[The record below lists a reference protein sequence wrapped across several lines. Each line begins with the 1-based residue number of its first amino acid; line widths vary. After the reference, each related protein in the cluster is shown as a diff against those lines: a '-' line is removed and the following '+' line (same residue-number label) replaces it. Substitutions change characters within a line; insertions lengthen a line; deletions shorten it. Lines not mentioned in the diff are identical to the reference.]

1 MTLRASL
8 ERARVLAILR
18 RPDIGEVVLDL
29 LEQLHAAGV
38 RAIEVTLD
46 RPEALDALRR
56 LVERAPPDT
65 IVGAGTVLTTE
76 QVNTV
81 ADAGVSFIV
90 CPHVDPRVIERGLA
104 RGVPVIPG
112 IATATEI
119 VTARTAGAEVLKL
132 FPAGPLGAPF
142 LRALLGPFRDA
153 AFVPTGGIAVDEVPA
168 WIEAGAIC
176 VGLGGALVRADGV
189 DPKVREVMRR
199 LT

>member
-8 ERARVLAILR
+8 ERARVLAIMR

-29 LEQLHAAGV
+29 LEQLHTAGV
-38 RAIEVTLD
+38 RAVEVTLD
-46 RPEALDALRR
+46 RPEAPDALRR

-65 IVGAGTVLTTE
+65 LVGAGTVLTTE
-76 QVNTV
+76 QVDTV
-81 ADAGVSFIV
+81 ADAGGSFVV
-90 CPHVDPRVIERGLA
+90 CPHVDPRLIEHGLA

-119 VTARTAGAEVLKL
+119 MTARAAGAGVLKL
-132 FPAGPLGAPF
+132 FPAGPLGIPF
-142 LRALLGPFRDA
+142 LRALMGPFRDV

-176 VGLGGALVRADGV
+176 VGLGGALVQAGGV
-189 DPKVREVMRR
+189 DPKLPEVVRRV
-199 LT
+199 T